1 MAMADVMGTDNLNA
15 ALNAAGFDEYAVA
28 LPPDDLDRAFDF
40 ADFTA
45 LNVALEQVYG
55 QRGGRGIALL
65 CGRACFSRGLRR
77 FGALAGLGAPTFRS
91 LPHAVRVEVGLKA
104 LAEVFNRFSDQG
116 TSIEVCDDHFRCTVN
131 PSPACWER
139 RADKPVCHALAGM
152 FQEGMRWITGGREFR
167 VVEVECRA
175 AGDEACVFTIDKQ
188 PIGGAW

>member
-1 MAMADVMGTDNLNA
+1 MGTDNLNA

-131 PSPACWER
+131 PRRRAGSAAPTSRSATRSRACSRKGCAGSPAGASSASSRSSAAPLATKRACSRLTNNRLAVRGER
-139 RADKPVCHALAGM
+139 YR
-152 FQEGMRWITGGREFR
+152 
-167 VVEVECRA
+167 
-175 AGDEACVFTIDKQ
+175 
-188 PIGGAW
+188 